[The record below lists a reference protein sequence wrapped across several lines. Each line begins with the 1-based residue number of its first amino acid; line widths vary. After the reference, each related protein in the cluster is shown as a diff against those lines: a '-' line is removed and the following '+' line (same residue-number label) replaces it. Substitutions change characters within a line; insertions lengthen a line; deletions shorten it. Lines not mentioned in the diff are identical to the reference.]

1 MGRRSLKLL
10 HQRLATFHDEY
21 INLSKKPRAHTFEN
35 KAMTI
40 LLCPSHICYNEAGMK
55 KNFSLCLME
64 RWISGS
70 RPRRFFLGK
79 SCKSFK
85 MSLELESKNLT
96 NQFRISLEYISLL
109 ELNIHFRVKT
119 KCEYLM
125 FLHIRL
131 YSVFIQFTI
140 TPT

>member
-35 KAMTI
+35 KAARTI
-40 LLCPSHICYNEAGMK
+40 LLCPSHICYNEAGIK
-55 KNFSLCLME
+55 RFCSLCHME
-64 RWISGS
+64 RLISRS
-70 RPRRFFLGK
+70 RPRRFFG
-79 SCKSFK
+79 KSFK
-85 MSLELESKNLT
+85 KFLELESKNLT
-96 NQFRISLEYISLL
+96 NQFKISWEYISLL